1 MSFCITNFNAVNNP
15 ALSDECFATATRN
28 LIINKGATF
37 KLSFVL
43 TLDGGPADLSGYS
56 ARASIKNSYSDTN
69 DLVYLSSSN
78 GLIQINVATS
88 SIDLYIPEKI
98 TRRIS
103 VPIGV
108 YDIEI
113 INSNGET
120 TRVVQGTITFSE
132 QVST

>member
-15 ALSDECFATATRN
+15 AVSDECFATATRN
-28 LIINKGATF
+28 LIVNKGTTF

-43 TLDGGPADLSGYS
+43 TLDGNLADLTGYS
-56 ARASIKNSYSDTN
+56 ARASIKQSYSDTS

-78 GLIQINVATS
+78 GMIKINLTSS

-98 TRRIS
+98 TRRINI
-103 VPIGV
+103 PIGV

-113 INSNGET
+113 INSNSET
-120 TRVVQGTITFSE
+120 FRVVQGTMTFSE

>member
-1 MSFCITNFNAVNNP
+1 MSFCITNFNAINNP
-15 ALSDECFATATRN
+15 SVSDECFATATRN
-28 LIINKGATF
+28 LIINKGTTF

-43 TLDGGPADLSGYS
+43 TLDGNLADLSGYS
-56 ARASIKNSYSDTN
+56 VRSSIKSNYSDTT
-69 DLVYLSSSN
+69 DLVYLSSGN
-78 GLIQINVATS
+78 GLITINNSTS

-98 TRRIS
+98 TRRIN
-103 VPIGV
+103 VPVGV

-113 INSNGET
+113 INSNGDT